1 MPVPFKRYATKY
13 WKRGFSVIPVRNG
26 SKEAL
31 VPWKGYQ
38 ARRPT
43 KQELKSWGKAFPDAN
58 IAIVTGS
65 VSGVVVVDADSK
77 DAIRFVKK
85 LGLPDDTPT
94 VRTKR
99 GAHFYFR
106 YPDSGVPSRS
116 FKKLGLDVK
125 SDGGYVLAPPS
136 VHPNGGTYKWMTEL
150 SAELPNLPKKLLKML
165 EQTSEV
171 KAEADPIIKDADM
184 AVVDLGGEQ
193 VPTLPQEVQ
202 KWLETPMP
210 NDRSG
215 HDFKLA
221 MMCLENGIFNRKAL
235 AGIIRTNSHG
245 KASSR
250 KAPEKYVSEV
260 ITKAEA
266 KFDAKI
272 RRYSARKLAK
282 MEFPEAHGI
291 ISKGVLSPG
300 TGMIVVGE
308 TSVGKSLLTSEMGLD
323 LRTGQPFLGI
333 PTARIDSVLMIQ
345 AEIRPEMVKERLASQ
360 VKGMGLKKSPKRI
373 FLTDPRD
380 SYDLMNPKD
389 MARILWLIRRTKAEV
404 VIIDPISCYHH
415 ADENNNSE
423 MRKFLSAIDQIKGKT
438 GAAVVLVHH
447 FSKSTDK
454 KGKHRIRGATTIS
467 DWADTVVELSAGSPA
482 NQLKAKFLKLRNG
495 APLQDIH
502 LKRNENFIHEVVE
515 DKAKCPPEKVKEVL
529 ESEFN
534 GQCKQQKDLIDKLSK
549 ETGSSEKT
557 ARAGIKLA
565 VKRGVIQEVSTDGK
579 SKGYKVGK
587 QG

>member
-1 MPVPFKRYATKY
+1 MATTKIEWSEKVWNPVTGCTKVSTGCKHCYAEKMAYRLQGMGQAKYVNGFEVTLHPEVLEKPLMWRKPSRVFVNSMSDLFHEEVPKKFIRKVFKVMGEGGHHQFQVLTKRSERMAELAPDLPWADNIWMGVTVEKGKYLHRIDHLRDTPAATKFISFEPLL
-13 WKRGFSVIPVRNG
+13 GPV
-26 SKEAL
+26 S
-31 VPWKGYQ
+31 
-38 ARRPT
+38 
-43 KQELKSWGKAFPDAN
+43 
-58 IAIVTGS
+58 
-65 VSGVVVVDADSK
+65 DS
-77 DAIRFVKK
+77 
-85 LGLPDDTPT
+85 
-94 VRTKR
+94 
-99 GAHFYFR
+99 
-106 YPDSGVPSRS
+106 
-116 FKKLGLDVK
+116 
-125 SDGGYVLAPPS
+125 
-136 VHPNGGTYKWMTEL
+136 
-150 SAELPNLPKKLLKML
+150 
-165 EQTSEV
+165 
-171 KAEADPIIKDADM
+171 DP
-184 AVVDLGGEQ
+184 AVMDLGGEQ

-210 NDRSG
+210 NDRSA
-215 HDFKLA
+215 HDYKLA
-221 MMCLENGIFNRKAL
+221 MLCLENGIFNRKAL
-235 AGIIRTNSHG
+235 AGIISSNSNG

-250 KAPEKYVSEV
+250 KDPDKYVAEV

-272 RRYSARKLAK
+272 RRYTARKLAK

-291 ISKGVLSPG
+291 IGKGVLSPG
-300 TGMIVVGE
+300 TGMIIVGE

-333 PTARIDSVLMIQ
+333 PTARIDSVLLIQ

-389 MARILWLIRRTKAEV
+389 LARILWLIRRTKAEV

-423 MRKFLSAIDQIKGKT
+423 MRKFLGAIDQIKGKT

-467 DWADTVVELSAGSPA
+467 DWADTVIELSAGVPA

-502 LKRNENFIHEVVE
+502 LKRNDNFIHEVVE
-515 DKAKCPPEKVKEVL
+515 DKAKCPPEKVKEIL

-534 GQCKQQKDLIDKLSK
+534 GQCKQQKDLVEKLAK

-557 ARAGIKLA
+557 VRAGIKLA
-565 VKRGVIQEVSTDGK
+565 VKRGVIQETKTNGK